1 MRDLAELYAAVYAA
15 LDADEPRA
23 VLADALLEQGDPR
36 GEFIGLQLREAR
48 GDTTMRDRAQA
59 LVREHGK
66 QWLGA
71 LRPITQRAKFNRG
84 FLHELEL
91 AGSWRAKNWGALA
104 CDPLLVTVE
113 RVAAAEATTKL
124 YANFMSHTVAPS
136 LRSIEVEND
145 DAWRVV
151 EKTRLPRLRSVDARS
166 WSGRPSYE
174 ERFVKRVVPWLAR
187 SPNIT
192 ELACRRD
199 MVEQL
204 PAPVLARLT
213 KLSIDANVAQ
223 LTEVWHRHREVPML
237 EATWSSIT
245 IQLIRTTTGVV
256 ARATSYQGGDL
267 FSHPMANLA
276 ELPAEITQL
285 ELIDNIEHTKQL
297 AGTLAD
303 RFTVTASRSPSGFIT
318 GS

>member
-1 MRDLAELYAAVYAA
+1 MHDLGELYTAVYAA
-15 LDADEPRA
+15 PDADEPRA

-48 GDTTMRDRAQA
+48 GDATMRDRAQA

-71 LRPITQRAKFNRG
+71 LRPITLRAKFKRG

-91 AGSWRAKNWGALA
+91 AGSWHSKDWDVLA
-104 CDPLLVTVE
+104 RDPMLATVE
-113 RVAAAEATTKL
+113 RVATAEATTKL
-124 YANFMSHTVAPS
+124 YANFISSKVAAS
-136 LRSIEVEND
+136 LRSIEIEND
-145 DAWRVV
+145 DAWRVI

-166 WSGRPSYE
+166 WSGRPAYE
-174 ERFVKRVVPWLAR
+174 ERFVKRVVPWLSR

-199 MVEQL
+199 MVERL

-213 KLSIDANVAQ
+213 KLSVDANVNQ
-223 LTEVWHRHREVPML
+223 LTEVCRRHPEVPLL
-237 EATWSSIT
+237 EATWSAIT
-245 IQLIRTTTGVV
+245 IQLIRTTDGVV
-256 ARATSYQGGDL
+256 ARATSYQGGEL

-285 ELIDNIEHTKQL
+285 ELIDNVEHTKQL
-297 AGTLAD
+297 AVTLAD
-303 RFTVTASRSPSGFIT
+303 RFTVTATRSPSGFVT